1 MRFMIGM
8 SPDVSSSALSRSQL
22 NARGSQRVIIRSGLF
37 IRGLIM
43 FVKRLGLPIALLI
56 AAVLSI
62 EIGLTALRQRQ
73 IDVTFAV
80 HGTALATADAKPV
93 EREADEPVLVLTPNS
108 ILTVTVAWS
117 YQIGPRFPTTTVRAH
132 VQDER
137 GQTVAEDSMSITCQ
151 NALGC
156 SGTQEL
162 ALRYGV
168 RAEGGQESAWAL
180 GRYVVRVTRAYSGQ
194 EPVEISS
201 RRLTVVNP

>member
-1 MRFMIGM
+1 M
-8 SPDVSSSALSRSQL
+8 S
-22 NARGSQRVIIRSGLF
+22 
-37 IRGLIM
+37 
-43 FVKRLGLPIALLI
+43 VKRLGLPIALLVV
-56 AAVLSI
+56 AVLSL

-73 IDVTFAV
+73 IDVTFTVHSAAQAAV
-80 HGTALATADAKPV
+80 DSEAAEGAAD
-93 EREADEPVLVLTPNS
+93 DPVLVLTPDGE
-108 ILTVTVAWS
+108 LTVTVAWS
-117 YQIGPRFPTTTVRAH
+117 YQIGPRFPTTTVHAR

-156 SGTQEL
+156 SGSQEL

-168 RAEGGQESAWAL
+168 RAKGDQASEWAP
-180 GRYVVRVTRAYSGQ
+180 GRYVVRVMRAYSGQ